1 MAGDDTARSAIPH
14 CRPTYCLPPTPNR
27 VESHADATHLSRVP
41 FVRPLLVA
49 LVSVG
54 CLEQM
59 LRDGER
65 CFQVALDAISCG

>member
-1 MAGDDTARSAIPH
+1 MPGPQSPTADRHTVSHPPRAAWN
-14 CRPTYCLPPTPNR
+14 PTLLL
-27 VESHADATHLSRVP
+27 HISRVP

-54 CLEQM
+54 CLEQL